1 MQLDLFPETIHL
13 QSVDQSRN
21 RARFYSMAV
30 VRDLFGDWVLVRR
43 WGRIG
48 TTGRSSTRM
57 YASAGEA
64 LSDLSDTSEAKR
76 RRGYSRADF

>member
-13 QSVDQSRN
+13 QSVDPSRN

-30 VRDLFGDWVLVRR
+30 VRDLFGNWMLVKR

-48 TTGRSSTRM
+48 TSGRMSSLTFS
-57 YASAGEA
+57 SAGEA
-64 LSDLSDTSEAKR
+64 ISALSDVARAKG
-76 RRGYSRADF
+76 RRGYDRLER